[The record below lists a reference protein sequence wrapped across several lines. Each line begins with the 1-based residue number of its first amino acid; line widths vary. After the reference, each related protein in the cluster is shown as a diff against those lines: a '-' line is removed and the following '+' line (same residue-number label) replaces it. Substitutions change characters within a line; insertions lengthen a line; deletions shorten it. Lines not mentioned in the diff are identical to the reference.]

1 MAGPEFFQ
9 TRMGQ
14 VFYEGTMPA
23 LVRELKKLNENLERN
38 GDLFLYG
45 NTKGK
50 IHEAMAKIEAMP
62 TFTVPGP
69 TVWDSSKFKEK
80 LTELIAKGE
89 NSGEAAGRMLGEH
102 LDGMHDENPDVV
114 IAELENVI
122 EWAQA
127 MLRELK

>member
-23 LVRELKKLNENLERN
+23 LVRELKKLNESLEKVTDGSLVMNLPLTEPLR
-38 GDLFLYG
+38 
-45 NTKGK
+45 
-50 IHEAMAKIEAMP
+50 P
-62 TFTVPGP
+62 TGWDP
-69 TVWDSSKFKEK
+69 TKFKER
-80 LTELIAKGE
+80 LTELTAKGE

-122 EWAQA
+122 QWAQV
-127 MLRELK
+127 MLRGLK